1 MVRGKVIVVD
11 DDAPVRRALQRL
23 IRSAG
28 YDVEVLEDAEAFL
41 SHDVVEPPACLVL
54 DLRMPGMSGLDLLNA
69 IAGTPRSLPIVFI
82 TGHGDAEAR
91 SEALGAGAV
100 DVLDK
105 PLEQMA
111 LLQAIEQALS
121 QPPPPSEP

>member
-1 MVRGKVIVVD
+1 MTRGKVIVVD

-28 YDVEVLEDAEAFL
+28 YEVEVLEDAEAFL
-41 SHDVVEPPACLVL
+41 AHDVVEPPACLVL
-54 DLRMPGMSGLDLLNA
+54 DLRMPRMSGLELLNA
-69 IAGTPRSLPIVFI
+69 IAGTYRSLPIVFI

-91 SEALGAGAV
+91 SEALIAGAV

-105 PLEQMA
+105 PLEQVA
-111 LLQAIEQALS
+111 LLEAIALAMS
-121 QPPPPSEP
+121 RP